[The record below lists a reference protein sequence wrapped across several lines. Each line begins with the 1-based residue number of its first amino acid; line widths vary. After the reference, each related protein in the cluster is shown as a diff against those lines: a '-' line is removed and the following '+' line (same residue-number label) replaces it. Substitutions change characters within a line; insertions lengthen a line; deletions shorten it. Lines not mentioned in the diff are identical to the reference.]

1 MVVFAHGYDV
11 TPDTYAALLDAWV
24 RAGFVVVAPFFPDE
38 SASEV
43 ASQRGA
49 NTEGDLPNEAGDLTF
64 VTRSVLQAS
73 ANETTGCPIVSGLV
87 EPSEI
92 ALAGHSD
99 GAEVVGMLAY
109 DHGDDPKA

>member
-1 MVVFAHGYDV
+1 
-11 TPDTYAALLDAWV
+11 
-24 RAGFVVVAPFFPDE
+24 
-38 SASEV
+38 
-43 ASQRGA
+43 
-49 NTEGDLPNEAGDLTF
+49 
-64 VTRSVLQAS
+64 VLQAS

>member
-1 MVVFAHGYDV
+1 
-11 TPDTYAALLDAWV
+11 V
-24 RAGFVVVAPFFPDE
+24 RAGFVVVAPFFPTRALQKWRHNAARIRRR
-38 SASEV
+38 S
-43 ASQRGA
+43 
-49 NTEGDLPNEAGDLTF
+49 PNEAGDLTF

-99 GAEVVGMLAY
+99 GAEVVGMLATTTATI
-109 DHGDDPKA
+109 PKA